1 MLLFLGGL
9 YLFIKPEE
17 SVTPT
22 QLNKKKSNKRYQKT
36 DRLRALPK
44 VSVED
49 WELVLVNRDHI
60 TKEMSP
66 ELADINGI
74 SVDKRIEQATSDFL
88 AAAQAI
94 DSQEHLISGYRS
106 VAYQAELY
114 QSYIKKRW
122 LTIQH

>member
-1 MLLFLGGL
+1 MKYNSLNYLVQLLIVIVFLGGL

-22 QLNKKKSNKRYQKT
+22 QLNKKEIQQKDIKKT

-60 TKEMSP
+60 TKEMV
-66 ELADINGI
+66 LN
-74 SVDKRIEQATSDFL
+74 
-88 AAAQAI
+88 
-94 DSQEHLISGYRS
+94 
-106 VAYQAELY
+106 
-114 QSYIKKRW
+114 
-122 LTIQH
+122 